1 MTYIAEHY
9 QSLLGLSPRWRV
21 AEVIVR
27 HETEEV
33 EVVVEWTGGRP
44 ACPECGAAGRRHDG
58 RRRRWRHLDTMQY
71 RTWLLAE
78 LPRVRC
84 ASHGV
89 RQVAPPWAEEKSRFT
104 ARFEALVIAWLLEA
118 SALAVGR
125 QFGLSWG
132 QVANIQRRA
141 VRRGLARR
149 ELRPPRRIGVD
160 ETSFQKRHE
169 YVTVVNDL
177 EGRVLYVADGRDQT
191 ALDGFFEELGSE
203 GCARIQ
209 QAAMDMAQPYI
220 QSVRKNTEA
229 DIVFDKFHVFQHL
242 GQAVDRVRREENR
255 ELAWSGDTRLQNS
268 KYRWQKKPGNL
279 SRRQQLKFAVL
290 RRSGLRV
297 ARAWAIK
304 QMAGNLWGYQVRGW
318 AERRW
323 REWYSW
329 AIRSRLE
336 PIKKVARMIKRHWE
350 GVINAATSTV
360 TNARAEAI
368 NSRIQWLKKMACGY
382 RNRARFREAIY
393 FHLGGLVLT
402 PAAAW
407 FHTKP

>member
-1 MTYIAEHY
+1 M
-9 QSLLGLSPRWRV
+9 
-21 AEVIVR
+21 
-27 HETEEV
+27 
-33 EVVVEWTGGRP
+33 
-44 ACPECGAAGRRHDG
+44 
-58 RRRRWRHLDTMQY
+58 
-71 RTWLLAE
+71 
-78 LPRVRC
+78 
-84 ASHGV
+84 
-89 RQVAPPWAEEKSRFT
+89 
-104 ARFEALVIAWLLEA
+104 
-118 SALAVGR
+118 
-125 QFGLSWG
+125 
-132 QVANIQRRA
+132 
-141 VRRGLARR
+141 
-149 ELRPPRRIGVD
+149 D

-255 ELAWSGDTRLQNS
+255 ELVWFGDTRLKNS
-268 KYRWQKKPGNL
+268 KYLWQKKPGSL

-297 ARAWAIK
+297 ARAWAIQ

-323 REWYSW
+323 REWYRW

-336 PIKKVARMIKRHWE
+336 PIKRVARMIKRHWE

-382 RNRARFREAIY
+382 RNRARFREALY
-393 FHLGGLVLT
+393 FHLGGLDLS
-402 PAAAW
+402 PDAAC

>member
-1 MTYIAEHY
+1 MTYLTRHY
-9 QSLLGLSPRWRV
+9 ESLLGLGPSWRV
-21 AEVIVR
+21 AAVTLR

-33 EVVVEWTGGRP
+33 EVVVEWAGDHP
-44 ACPECGAAGRRHDG
+44 LCPECGARGVRHDG

-71 RTWLLAE
+71 RTWLVAA

-89 RQVAPPWAEEKSRFT
+89 RQVVPPWAEEQSRFT

-118 SALAVGR
+118 SISAVGR

-132 QVANIQRRA
+132 QVAGIQRRA
-141 VRRGLARR
+141 VQRGLARR
-149 ELRPPRRIGVD
+149 ELEAPPRIGVD

-177 EGRVLYVADGRDQT
+177 RGRVLYVADGRTQK
-191 ALDGFFEELGSE
+191 ALDGFFAELGPES
-203 GCARIQ
+203 CARIEQ
-209 QAAMDMAQPYI
+209 VAMDMAQPYI
-220 QSVRKNTEA
+220 QSVRKHTGA
-229 DIVFDKFHVFQHL
+229 QIVFDKFHVFQHL

-255 ELAWSGDTRLQNS
+255 ELLRAGDDQLRNTRYL
-268 KYRWQKKPGNL
+268 WQKKTSNL
-279 SRRQQLKFAVL
+279 TRRQQVKFAAL
-290 RRSGLRV
+290 RNSGLRV

-304 QMAGNLWGYQVRGW
+304 QLAAQLWGYRHRGW

-323 REWYSW
+323 KQWYGW

-336 PIKKVARMIKRHWE
+336 PIKRVARMIKRHWA
-350 GVINAATSTV
+350 GVINAASSAI

-368 NSRIQWLKKMACGY
+368 NSRIQWVKKMACGF
-382 RNRARFREAIY
+382 RNRQRFRQAIY
-393 FHLGGLVLT
+393 FHLGGLDLT
-402 PAAAW
+402 PDAAC
-407 FHTKP
+407 FHTQP